1 MRVMTCN
8 VRTSLADD
16 GLDNWSRRR
25 DFCLDV
31 IRAQSADLLGF
42 QEVQRDQ
49 YDDLSTG
56 LPQYAAWGMVD
67 EPHTVSPTN
76 AVMFRTQRFDLLS
89 QGGFWMSETPHV
101 TGSRSWDSACV
112 RLANW
117 VRLRDR
123 ETGADFRFI
132 NTHLDH
138 VSQTAREQQARLI
151 VEDATAYPDDYPQ
164 LLTGDMNC
172 DGANAAIERFRQGGW
187 QDTHTALHGDE
198 NPDTFHGFRGV
209 DFDGSSGKI
218 DWIFARGLV
227 TPVAS
232 HIILEARDGRH
243 MSDHDFVCAD
253 VELIPPQ

>member
-31 IRAQSADLLGF
+31 IRAQSVDLLGF

-89 QGGFWMSETPHV
+89 QGGFWMSETPPRNRIAIV
-101 TGSRSWDSACV
+101 GQ
-112 RLANW
+112 
-117 VRLRDR
+117 RLRASGQL
-123 ETGADFRFI
+123 GAP
-132 NTHLDH
+132 
-138 VSQTAREQQARLI
+138 AR
-151 VEDATAYPDDYPQ
+151 P
-164 LLTGDMNC
+164 
-172 DGANAAIERFRQGGW
+172 
-187 QDTHTALHGDE
+187 
-198 NPDTFHGFRGV
+198 
-209 DFDGSSGKI
+209 
-218 DWIFARGLV
+218 
-227 TPVAS
+227 
-232 HIILEARDGRH
+232 RDGRRLSLH
-243 MSDHDFVCAD
+243 QHPSRSREPDRA
-253 VELIPPQ
+253 